1 MVNQR
6 TSIRYVAI
14 IATVCLLSVGITGCI
29 NQAGYEFKGGIT
41 PPKAVSDL
49 MKNNRTVVLFVTQN
63 NCPTCEQVK
72 PKIAGLQA
80 QYRGT
85 NVTFAHFNI
94 NDNAT
99 SFNVAKAYSVTA
111 TPNTIVIRKDGA
123 AAIFVGDFDT
133 GTLKSAVEDARQWK

>member
-1 MVNQR
+1 VNR
-6 TSIRYVAI
+6 RASIRYVAI

-72 PKIAGLQA
+72 PKIADLQA

-99 SFNVAKAYSVTA
+99 SYNVAKAYSVTA

-123 AAIFVGDFDT
+123 AAIFVGDFDA
-133 GTLKSAVEDARQWK
+133 GTLKSAVQDAQQWK